1 MAIYIIT
8 GMLINK
14 SLYRNASSSEAKIPE
29 SDNDYD
35 GVSNKITRNITY
47 FTYPIFLFFLNDTL
61 PDL

>member
-14 SLYRNASSSEAKIPE
+14 SLYRNASSLEAKIPE

-35 GVSNKITRNITY
+35 GGSATKLQEFLLTS
-47 FTYPIFLFFLNDTL
+47 PIPFSFFF
-61 PDL
+61 